1 MNPGIFRLSTLCT
14 ALFSSYAMAVGFG
27 EITLHSRV
35 GEPLHAEVPVIA
47 SAGEQIDST
56 CFSLAPL
63 RNADLPVIAN
73 ARIRL
78 ARHGQELHLYI
89 SGTKPIDE
97 PVFIIGLRANCGID
111 LQRDYVLM
119 PSPPLE
125 LVETPSHEPLTR
137 AAPTPRKRPNDW
149 PAREGDPLESI
160 AEAQIT
166 DNGAERQ
173 RLLSTMR
180 RTNRNLAPEQPLAE
194 GTAVRAPKQHKPVA
208 AASKIAGEAPS
219 RLQPA
224 EHTVAPPAKKDT
236 SRETAQTPPG
246 SIDRLVLGAAPAE
259 LNPGEKAVAPRDSM
273 RDMEERMLK
282 LETMLSL
289 LNQEVE
295 KLDSALILSAE
306 AHDLQQK
313 LQAAQA
319 ATESIT
325 NKPVPP
331 PAFTAPRPDNWT
343 ELLISALVG
352 GGIAAGIVELLGR
365 RRRGSSDVN
374 LPLAGAIYQEKIEP
388 KPQTASETSDL
399 APGIGIGTPPV
410 TMSSPALTTV
420 EVPFAMTME
429 PPPQANEATR
439 IDYNDSDYAIELAE
453 IMLSFGRVHGAAETL
468 SQHIEE
474 NSPGNIKPWTMLL
487 DLYRR
492 SGMQAEFDNLAA
504 ATRQRFNVAIPAWE
518 MPGTTVSGLRSLED
532 YPHIIAHIMQCWGE
546 QEAMGYLDELVHD
559 NRAGERNGFPLEV
572 IEQLVLLMRIL
583 EDGHE
588 LKRPS

>member
-14 ALFSSYAMAVGFG
+14 ALFSSYAIAVGFG

-35 GEPLHAEVPVIA
+35 GEPLQAEVPVIA
-47 SAGEQIDST
+47 SAGEQVDT
-56 CFSLAPL
+56 ACFSLPPL
-63 RNADLPVIAN
+63 HNADLPVISN
-73 ARIRL
+73 ARIKL
-78 ARHGQELHLYI
+78 ARHGQEFRLYI

-97 PVFIIGLRANCGID
+97 PVFVIGLRASCGID
-111 LQRDYVLM
+111 LRRDYVLM
-119 PSPPLE
+119 PSPPQE
-125 LVETPSHEPLTR
+125 LAETLSHAPLTT
-137 AAPTPRKRPNDW
+137 AASMPRKRGSDW
-149 PAREGDPLESI
+149 AAREGDTLESI
-160 AEAQIT
+160 VEAQMT
-166 DNGAERQ
+166 GSSAERQ
-173 RLLSTMR
+173 QLLSAMR
-180 RTNRNLAPEQPLAE
+180 HANPNLAPEQPLTE
-194 GTAVRAPKQHKPVA
+194 GTVVRIPKQRKPVA
-208 AASKIAGEAPS
+208 AASKISDEALS

-224 EHTVAPPAKKDT
+224 ERTVAPAKKDT
-236 SRETAQTPPG
+236 SRDIAQTPPG

-273 RDMEERMLK
+273 RDMEERMLN

-319 ATESIT
+319 TTESIT

-331 PAFTAPRPDNWT
+331 PVFTAPRPDNWT

-352 GGIAAGIVELLGR
+352 GGIAAGIAELLSR
-365 RRRGSSDVN
+365 RRRGPGAAN
-374 LPLAGAIYQEKIEP
+374 LSLAGAIYQEKIES
-388 KPQTASETSDL
+388 KPQPASETPDL
-399 APGIGIGTPPV
+399 APGTATSPV
-410 TMSSPALTTV
+410 TTPSPALTTV
-420 EVPFAMTME
+420 DVPLAMTME
-429 PPPQANEATR
+429 PPPQAGGATR
-439 IDYNDSDYAIELAE
+439 IDYNDSDYALELAE

-492 SGMQAEFDNLAA
+492 GGMQAEFDKLAA
-504 ATRQRFNVAIPAWE
+504 ATHQRFNVAIPAWE
-518 MPGTTVSGLRSLED
+518 VPGTTVSGLRSLED

-546 QEAMGYLDELVHD
+546 QEAMDYLDELVHD

-572 IEQLVLLMRIL
+572 IEQFVLLMRIL

-588 LKRPS
+588 LKRPT